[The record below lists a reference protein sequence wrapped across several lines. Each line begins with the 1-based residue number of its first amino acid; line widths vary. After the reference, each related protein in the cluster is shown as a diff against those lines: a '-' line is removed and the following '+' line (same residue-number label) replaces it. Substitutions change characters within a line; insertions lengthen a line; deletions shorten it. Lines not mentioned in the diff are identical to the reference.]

1 MEFTKNVEDIKLSE
15 RTKQLLIKLAAFDES
30 FFELCELLIYKSD
43 NEELQAAFEN
53 EAEKEQK
60 KAMEYQANALKE
72 MKNLI
77 QNKMFQTFLETGYK
91 EI

>member
-15 RTKQLLIKLAAFDES
+15 RTKQLLIKLAAFEES
-30 FFELCELLIYKSD
+30 FFELCELLIEKSD
-43 NEELQAAFEN
+43 NEELQEAFEN
-53 EAEKEQK
+53 EAEKEQR
-60 KAMEYQANALKE
+60 KANEYQANALKE

-77 QNKMFQTFLETGYK
+77 QNKMFQTFFETEYK

>member
-15 RTKQLLIKLAAFDES
+15 RTKQLLIKLAA
-30 FFELCELLIYKSD
+30 LIYKSD

-60 KAMEYQANALKE
+60 KAMEYQANALKK

-77 QNKMFQTFLETGYK
+77 QNKMFQTFFETRYK